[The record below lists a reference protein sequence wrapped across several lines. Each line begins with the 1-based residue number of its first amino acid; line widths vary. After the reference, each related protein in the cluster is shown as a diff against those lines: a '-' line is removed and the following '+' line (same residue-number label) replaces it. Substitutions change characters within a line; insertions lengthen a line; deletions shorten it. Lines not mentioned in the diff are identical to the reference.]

1 MAIDRNR
8 RARVVALQ
16 VLFSNDLNPGQMMPE
31 DMIRE
36 RVKNDP
42 EQVRYAHRLIEGVTI
57 RMKELDEQIEAVLE
71 NWKFSRLAE
80 TDKNV
85 LRIGTYEL
93 MNVKEPVAVLINEAI
108 EIAKEYGDKKSGGFV
123 NGVLDKIRKN
133 LESAGQLTAIP
144 ASAFAKE
151 NAAENPEEKPEEAAE

>member
-1 MAIDRNR
+1 MLIDKNR

-16 VLFSNDLNPGQMMPE
+16 VLFSNDLNPGQGSPDEMV
-31 DMIRE
+31 RE
-36 RVKNDP
+36 RVRNDVD
-42 EQVRYAHRLIEGVTI
+42 QIRYAHRLIEGVTL

-85 LRIGTYEL
+85 LRIGTFEL
-93 MNVKEPVAVLINEAI
+93 MTSREPVAILMNEAI

-123 NGVLDKIRKN
+123 NGVLDKVRKN
-133 LESAGQLTAIP
+133 LAAAGLLTAV
-144 ASAFAKE
+144 SA
-151 NAAENPEEKPEEAAE
+151 AAEDASSKE